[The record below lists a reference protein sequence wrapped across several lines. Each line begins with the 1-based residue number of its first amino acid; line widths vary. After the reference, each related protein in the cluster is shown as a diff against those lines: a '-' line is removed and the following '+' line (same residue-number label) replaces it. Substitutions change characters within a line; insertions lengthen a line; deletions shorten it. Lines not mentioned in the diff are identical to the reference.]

1 MHYPNGAE
9 EKREVWSA
17 AILQPEGTG
26 LRSCHYQVSP
36 PPRACWEPVC
46 CFDRCL
52 RWLIYQQITEF
63 ISTGRQ
69 IPEFN
74 RIAEQQAPP
83 DPLRSRYVL
92 VGRARRRDGLRNA

>member
-17 AILQPEGTG
+17 AI
-26 LRSCHYQVSP
+26 SP

-52 RWLIYQQITEF
+52 CWLIYQQITEF
-63 ISTGRQ
+63 ISPGRQ

-74 RIAEQQAPP
+74 RKVELRAPDAEVQVRPHTWTASGAR
-83 DPLRSRYVL
+83 DPGAGAL
-92 VGRARRRDGLRNA
+92 